1 MPVVVKN
8 KLSTML
14 DVPGAGLVFAVGEQK
29 TVDSISSALSAAI
42 QAGHVE
48 VVSQEATYVITVTE
62 DGQTVFD
69 LPFSW
74 PGPDE
79 VNLTV
84 GGLVQV
90 FGADWT
96 VDAAAN
102 QVEWLDPE
110 VELKVGDA
118 LVFVGR
124 WSS

>member
-1 MPVVVKN
+1 MSVVVKN
-8 KLSTML
+8 KLTTFL

-29 TVDSISSALSAAI
+29 TVDSISSPLAAAI

-48 VVSQEATYVITVTE
+48 VVSQEATAVVTVEE

-69 LPFSW
+69 LPFPWS
-74 PGPDE
+74 GPDE
-79 VNLTV
+79 VNLAV

-90 FGADWT
+90 FGTDWS

-102 QVEWLDPE
+102 QFEWLDEE
-110 VELKVGDA
+110 VELKAGDI
-118 LVFVGR
+118 LIFVGR